1 MNYGKIAGKEA
12 KMSETIR
19 QTDRAISIE
28 SRAPHKGK
36 GVPDG
41 EFDIT
46 HIITEDDEPVDNF
59 PSEKN
64 QRLLT
69 ESLYSSKQGALQQ
82 RKFIVAANV
91 GLFYAPDEPPI
102 VPDVFLSM
110 DVELAENWWDRRHR
124 SYFFWEFGKPPEV
137 VIEIVSNRE
146 GDEAEGKLARYA
158 RIGVDYYVIFDPMH
172 LLSQESLRAYRRYG
186 GQFLPI
192 QRPWFEELE
201 LGLRL
206 WEGGFEEK
214 YGVWLRWCDRNG
226 RILATGAER
235 AEDAEFHALFA
246 EERAEQALERS
257 VEAQQQAA
265 EAQQQAAEAQQQAAE
280 AQQQAAEAQQRA
292 DKEAAARL
300 ALEDELARLKAELAR
315 LQSASSTHS

>member
-1 MNYGKIAGKEA
+1 MAESTDA
-12 KMSETIR
+12 P
-19 QTDRAISIE
+19 DRAANSVALMNGATVAE
-28 SRAPHKGK
+28 R
-36 GVPDG
+36 V
-41 EFDIT
+41 FDIN

-69 ESLYSSKQGALQQ
+69 EPPYSSKQGALQQ

-91 GLFYAPDEPPI
+91 GLFAVPDETPL

-110 DVELAENWWDRRHR
+110 DVELAANWWDKRHR

-146 GDEAEGKLARYA
+146 GGEAVTKLARYA
-158 RIGVDYYVIFDPMH
+158 GMGIDYYVIFDPLR
-172 LLSQESLRAYRRYG
+172 LLSQDVLRAYRLEQGRY
-186 GQFLPI
+186 QPM
-192 QRPWFEELE
+192 QRAWFEELE

-206 WEGGFEEK
+206 WEGSFEEK
-214 YGVWLRWCDRNG
+214 YDHWLRWCDRNG
-226 RILATGAER
+226 RVLPTGAER

-246 EERAEQALERS
+246 EERAEQALERAAK
-257 VEAQQQAA
+257 AQQQAA
-265 EAQQQAAEAQQQAAE
+265 Q

-292 DKEAAARL
+292 NQEAAARQ
-300 ALEDELARLKAELAR
+300 ALEAELARLKAEFAR
-315 LQSASSTHS
+315 LQDESPSSSKS